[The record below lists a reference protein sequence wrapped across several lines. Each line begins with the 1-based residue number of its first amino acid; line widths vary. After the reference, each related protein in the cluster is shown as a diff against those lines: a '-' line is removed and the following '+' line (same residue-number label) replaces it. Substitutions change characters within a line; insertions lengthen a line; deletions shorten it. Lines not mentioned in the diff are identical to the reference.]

1 MNPSFNIDPSVTS
14 VLSFADLANQPN
26 VCSIPQGFKAC
37 VIGGGTG
44 APASIKT
51 LRSLGIETSAVVAM
65 ADDGGSTGDLR
76 KDANVTPPGDIRKCL
91 CAFAT
96 EPDDPFTRAF
106 KYRFPV
112 ANNHTLGNLML
123 SALEDSAGSF
133 PEAIQIC
140 EKLLHCDGHVYP
152 STLELVFLVSE
163 TVDGSK
169 LLGQAK
175 ATHSHAALRRVKLI
189 NSDNAT
195 PKAYELACEA
205 IRSADLIVLGPGS
218 LFTSIIPNLLVDG
231 ITDAIM
237 NSRGKV
243 VFVCGISD
251 EQGETWGMTPFG
263 HVRALLDHGMES
275 LVDYVLLHSCKAD
288 VFNNKNNS
296 QFSNAQAANTGIT
309 DSDNTGEVSDA
320 QAQGYIHQ
328 LDVSAEDVSAIQSCG
343 PVAVVENLMDPNNP
357 SWHDLGA
364 LRGAFERIIKMMIS
378 RRGY

>member
-14 VLSFADLANQPN
+14 VLPFADLANKPN
-26 VCSIPQGFKAC
+26 VCKIPQGFKAC

-96 EPDDPFTRAF
+96 EPDDPFARAF

-152 STLELVFLVSE
+152 STLEHVFLVSE

-169 LLGQAK
+169 ILGQAE

-189 NSDNAT
+189 NENKQT
-195 PKAYELACEA
+195 PKAFEPACEA
-205 IRSADLIVLGPGS
+205 IRGADLIVLGPGS

-251 EQGETWGMTPFG
+251 VQGETWGMAPFD

-288 VFNNKNNS
+288 SFNKQQNGQSANMPAASAEVNNS
-296 QFSNAQAANTGIT
+296 ESL
-309 DSDNTGEVSDA
+309 SDVSDA
-320 QAQGYIHQ
+320 QAQGFIHQ
-328 LDVSAEDVSAIQSCG
+328 LDVSPENVSAIQSCG
-343 PVAVVENLMDPNNP
+343 PVAVIENLMDPNNP

-364 LRGAFERIIKMMIS
+364 LRGAFERIITMMIS